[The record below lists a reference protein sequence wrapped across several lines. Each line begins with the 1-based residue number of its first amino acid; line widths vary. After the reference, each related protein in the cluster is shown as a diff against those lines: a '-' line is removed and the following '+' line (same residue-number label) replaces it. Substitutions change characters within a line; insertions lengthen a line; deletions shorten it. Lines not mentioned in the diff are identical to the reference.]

1 VATPEVTV
9 LIGYARV
16 STADQKL
23 DRQMDALREAGC
35 ERIFEDVASGAKAE
49 RPGLDRMLD
58 TLREGDVVV
67 IMKLSRLGRSLR
79 HLVKLVDDFR
89 ERGVGFRS
97 LTEGFDTTTA
107 GGRFVFSVMAAM
119 AEFEREIIV
128 ERTRSGLAAARARG
142 RVGGRKPVMTPRTVQ
157 MAAALMADR
166 SNTVVEIAEELGVS
180 RRTLYR
186 YVGPDGTLTGK
197 GADMVGRSATSRH
210 MTDPGPAVEA
220 LPASTRSSLPSTRSD

>member
-1 VATPEVTV
+1 VTV

-23 DRQMDALREAGC
+23 DRQLDALREAGC
-35 ERIFEDVASGAKAE
+35 ERVFEDVASGATAE
-49 RPGLDRMLD
+49 RPGLERMLD

-79 HLVKLVDDFR
+79 HLVELVDDFR

-142 RVGGRKPVMTPRTVQ
+142 RVGGRKPKMTPRTVR

-166 SNTVVEIAEELGVS
+166 SSTVGEIAEELGVS

-186 YVGPDGTLTGK
+186 YVRPDGGLTKIGER
-197 GADMVGRSATSRH
+197 M
-210 MTDPGPAVEA
+210 ME
-220 LPASTRSSLPSTRSD
+220 

>member
-1 VATPEVTV
+1 M
-9 LIGYARV
+9 LIGCARV
-16 STADQKL
+16 STADLKL
-23 DRQMDALREAGC
+23 DRQLDALRKAGC

-67 IMKLSRLGRSLR
+67 IMKLSRLGRSQR
-79 HLVKLVDDFR
+79 HLVELVDDFR

-119 AEFEREIIV
+119 AEFEREIIA

-142 RVGGRKPVMTPRTVQ
+142 RVGGRKPVMTPRTVR

-166 SNTVVEIAEELGVS
+166 SNTVGEIAVELGVS

-186 YVGPDGTLTGK
+186 YVRPDGALTEKGTTLAGEP
-197 GADMVGRSATSRH
+197 SR
-210 MTDPGPAVEA
+210 A
-220 LPASTRSSLPSTRSD
+220 R

>member
-1 VATPEVTV
+1 VLQTTLCATIAAPEVTV
-9 LIGYARV
+9 LVGYARV

-23 DRQMDALREAGC
+23 DRQLDALREAGC

-79 HLVKLVDDFR
+79 HLVELVDDFR

-119 AEFEREIIV
+119 AEFERELIV

-142 RVGGRKPVMTPRTVQ
+142 RVGGRKPVMTPRTVR

-166 SNTVVEIAEELGVS
+166 RNTVGEIAEELGVS

-186 YVGPDGTLTGK
+186 YVEPDGIMTERGQ
-197 GADMVGRSATSRH
+197 AMVGRE
-210 MTDPGPAVEA
+210 PPADG
-220 LPASTRSSLPSTRSD
+220 S

>member
-1 VATPEVTV
+1 VTV

-23 DRQMDALREAGC
+23 DRQLDALKEAGC

-79 HLVKLVDDFR
+79 HLVELVDDFR

-142 RVGGRKPVMTPRTVQ
+142 RVGGRKPVMTPRTVR

-166 SNTVVEIAEELGVS
+166 RNTVGEIAEELGVS

-186 YVGPDGTLTGK
+186 YVRPDGTLTERG
-197 GADMVGRSATSRH
+197 
-210 MTDPGPAVEA
+210 
-220 LPASTRSSLPSTRSD
+220 TRLTLS

>member
-1 VATPEVTV
+1 VAATEVSV
-9 LIGYARV
+9 LVGYARV

-23 DRQMDALREAGC
+23 DRQLDALREAGC

-79 HLVKLVDDFR
+79 HLVELVDDFR

-142 RVGGRKPVMTPRTVQ
+142 RVGGRKPVMTPRTVR

-166 SNTVVEIAEELGVS
+166 RNTVGEIADELGVS

-186 YVGPDGTLTGK
+186 YVRPDGTLTERGT
-197 GADMVGRSATSRH
+197 RL
-210 MTDPGPAVEA
+210 AVS
-220 LPASTRSSLPSTRSD
+220 P

>member
-1 VATPEVTV
+1 VTV

-23 DRQMDALREAGC
+23 DRQLDALGEAGC

-79 HLVKLVDDFR
+79 HLVELVDDFR

-142 RVGGRKPVMTPRTVQ
+142 RVGGRKPVMTPRTVR

-166 SNTVVEIAEELGVS
+166 RNTVGEIAEELGVS

-186 YVGPDGTLTGK
+186 YVRPDGSFTQR
-197 GADMVGRSATSRH
+197 GARLLG
-210 MTDPGPAVEA
+210 
-220 LPASTRSSLPSTRSD
+220 